1 MADMPETRDR
11 YRYFVSVATRWN
23 DNDVYGH
30 VNNMVYYGY
39 IDSAVNLYLVREG
52 GLDIHASPVIGVVVE
67 SGCRFRRPIAYP
79 DTVDVGIRVGRLG
92 NSSVRYE
99 LGLFRAGED
108 EAAAEGHFVHVFVNR
123 ATMRPA
129 PMPTSIRTALARLAP
144 DLTEP

>member
-129 PMPTSIRTALARLAP
+129 PMPASIRTALARLAP